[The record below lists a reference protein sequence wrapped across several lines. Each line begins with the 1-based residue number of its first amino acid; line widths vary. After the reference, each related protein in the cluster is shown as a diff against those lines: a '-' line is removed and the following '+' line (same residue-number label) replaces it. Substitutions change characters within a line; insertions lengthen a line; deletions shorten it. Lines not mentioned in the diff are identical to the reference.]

1 MPLQPDD
8 IKVQKAQ
15 DSFHTHSP
23 STYTHNTLTTQGE
36 KVRGQW
42 DLLFGWEIYM
52 FITLAETLK
61 REMTLRLRK
70 NLKLKVYGL
79 IFFFLSDNKQGH
91 FSWLKGPERVW
102 EEWFKFGML
111 TEVNGRGNWPEIV
124 KRIIDLNCRAS
135 WDWKPYI
142 CSGINSHSC
151 VTFHHW
157 SCQPSHRSRRNCLY
171 WFKVGGLYS

>member
-8 IKVQKAQ
+8 IKVQKGQ
-15 DSFHTHSP
+15 DSFHTHCP
-23 STYTHNTLTTQGE
+23 STHSQLRE

-52 FITLAETLK
+52 FITLVEKALK
-61 REMTLRLRK
+61 REMILRQRK
-70 NLKLKVYGL
+70 NLNLKVYGL
-79 IFFFLSDNKQGH
+79 IFFFLSNNKQGH

-102 EEWFKFGML
+102 EDWFKFGML

-157 SCQPSHRSRRNCLY
+157 CCQPSHRSRRNCLY
-171 WFKVGGLYS
+171 WFKVAGLYS

>member
-8 IKVQKAQ
+8 IQVQKAQ

-23 STYTHNTLTTQGE
+23 STYTHNILTTQGE

-79 IFFFLSDNKQGH
+79 IFFFK
-91 FSWLKGPERVW
+91 W
-102 EEWFKFGML
+102 
-111 TEVNGRGNWPEIV
+111 
-124 KRIIDLNCRAS
+124 
-135 WDWKPYI
+135 
-142 CSGINSHSC
+142 
-151 VTFHHW
+151 
-157 SCQPSHRSRRNCLY
+157 
-171 WFKVGGLYS
+171 